1 MGVQGFGY
9 NEVYNLLLLERG
21 FEQAAWS
28 DLRPLEALKP
38 RFKPKLKPLGL
49 HRVYTNLLEPII

>member
-38 RFKPKLKPLGL
+38 RFKPKLKPLEL
-49 HRVYTNLLEPII
+49 HRVYTNL